1 MTADSEFDFTQTVS
15 PTMQLTRRQL
25 AKSIKLEQQSR
36 PTILVATLLQQATL
50 RKTVK
55 LKELAKKD
63 KTILT

>member
-1 MTADSEFDFTQTVS
+1 
-15 PTMQLTRRQL
+15 MQLTRRQL